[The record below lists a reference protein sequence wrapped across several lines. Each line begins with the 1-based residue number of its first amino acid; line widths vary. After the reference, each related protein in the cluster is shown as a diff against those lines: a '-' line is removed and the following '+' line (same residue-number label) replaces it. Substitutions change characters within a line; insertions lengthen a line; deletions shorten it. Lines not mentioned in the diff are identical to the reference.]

1 MDIQPVRR
9 FWDKVRIVEN
19 EGGFSITLDDKL
31 VHTPGKRILVVPNH
45 ALAEALSTEWNSQ
58 NDTVEPGRIPL
69 TRHANS
75 TIDSGVLRRAEVIE
89 EVVRYG
95 ATDLVCYRATDPPE
109 LIERQIAGWHPLVEW
124 ISSKFKIRLQ
134 IVSSILPVAQSRAT
148 IDGFRIAVSAFD
160 DFPLTGLHAATAAC
174 GSLVIA
180 LGLAHGQL
188 NAEVAWSLSQLDET
202 YQLERW
208 GQDAEAVNR
217 RARLLTDIE
226 VASQFMVLSGM
237 GE

>member
-19 EGGFSITLDDKL
+19 EGGYSITLDDQPL
-31 VHTPGKRILVVPNH
+31 RTPGKRILVVPNH
-45 ALAEALSTEWNSQ
+45 ALAEALSTEWNCQ
-58 NDTVEPGRIPL
+58 NDTVEPSRIPL

-75 TIDSGVLRRAEVIE
+75 TIDSGVLRRLEVIE
-89 EVVRYG
+89 DVVRYG
-95 ATDLVCYRATDPPE
+95 ATDLVCYRATDPAE
-109 LIERQIAGWHPLVEW
+109 LIERQVTGWNPLVDW
-124 ISSKFKIRLQ
+124 IASKCEIRLE
-134 IVSSILPVAQSRAT
+134 IVSSILPVPQSQAT
-148 IDGFRIAVSAFD
+148 MDGFRNAVSMFD

-188 NAEVAWSLSQLDET
+188 IAEEAWSLSQLEET
-202 YQLERW
+202 YQRERW
-208 GQDAEAVNR
+208 GQDADAINR

-226 VASQFMVLSGM
+226 VASRFMVLSGM
-237 GE
+237 DV

>member
-1 MDIQPVRR
+1 MDIRPVRR
-9 FWDKVRIVEN
+9 FWHKVRIVEN
-19 EGGFSITLDDKL
+19 LGGFSITLDDKP
-31 VHTPGKRILVVPNH
+31 VCTPGKRTLVVPNH
-45 ALAEALSTEWNSQ
+45 PLAEALSTEWSNQS
-58 NDTVEPGRIPL
+58 DVVEPGQMPL
-69 TRHANS
+69 TRYANR
-75 TIDSGVLRRAEVIE
+75 TVDDVILRRAEVIE
-89 EVVRYG
+89 EVLRYG

-109 LIERQIAGWHPLVEW
+109 LIERQIVGWHPLIEW
-124 ISSKFKIRLQ
+124 IASKFEIRLQ
-134 IVSSILPVAQSRAT
+134 IASTILPVAQSQAT
-148 IDGFRIAVSAFD
+148 IDRFRIAVSAFD

-188 NAEVAWSLSQLDET
+188 NAELAWSLSLLDET

-217 RARLLTDIE
+217 RARLLTDIK

-237 GE
+237 SE

>member
-19 EGGFSITLDDKL
+19 EDGFSITLDDKP
-31 VHTPGKRILVVPNH
+31 VRTPGKRILVVPNH
-45 ALAEALSTEWNSQ
+45 ALAEALSTEWINQS
-58 NDTVEPGRIPL
+58 DVVEPGQMPL
-69 TRHANS
+69 TRNASS
-75 TIDSGVLRRAEVIE
+75 TVDDVILRRAEVIE

-109 LIERQIAGWHPLVEW
+109 LVERQIVGWLPLIEW
-124 ISSKFKIRLQ
+124 IASKFEIRLQ
-134 IVSSILPVAQSRAT
+134 IVSTILPVAHSQAT
-148 IDGFRIAVSAFD
+148 IDKFRIAVSAFD

-188 NAEVAWSLSQLDET
+188 NAELAWSLSLLDET
-202 YQLERW
+202 YQLEHW

-217 RARLLTDIE
+217 RARLLTDIK